1 MSQREGDALEALSLE
16 WSESTKLSK
25 LLKADER
32 LLDFIIALDPHDFE
46 RLRNPLMRKIMPPRI
61 TLGRIAVM
69 TGRTPSEL
77 LAEIDAFLGLK
88 RARQS
93 LKSARTLP
101 ESPRE
106 KPTWAKGDVTRIID
120 LLESDERLDADPML
134 PINEAL
140 REMPAGELV
149 LIKHKWEPQPLYD
162 VWEKLGIAFY
172 AESKSANEV
181 WIYILKVIDED

>member
-1 MSQREGDALEALSLE
+1 MSLDFDEN
-16 WSESTKLSK
+16 TKLSK
-25 LLKADER
+25 LLKMDES
-32 LLDFIIALDPHDFE
+32 LLEFIIALDPHDFE

-69 TGRTPSEL
+69 TGRAPSEL

-88 RARQS
+88 DERQR

-101 ESPRE
+101 ENPKE
-106 KPTWAKGDVTRIID
+106 KPSWAKGDVTRVID

-140 REMPAGELV
+140 REVTAGDLV

-162 VWEKLGIAFY
+162 VWEKMGIAFY

-181 WIYILKVIDED
+181 WIYILKVIDQD